1 MTDAHAAPIKK
12 PAQRLE
18 ALDGLRGLA
27 AVVVFAHHALVL
39 LYGPLAGVNMRNWP
53 ARPQIVFEAMQHTPV
68 AWLFN
73 GTFAVSFFFVLSG
86 FVLTRA
92 MGTAPKAA
100 RVARLVTTRFLRL
113 SPLVVLGTALSFAA
127 FGISVRHLDML
138 LPLTGNDSTSH
149 IHPALLAQHGIA
161 VALKQALFGIWRG
174 AEAGDL
180 FDPPLWSI
188 GYELKGSLL
197 IYLLGGA
204 FAQTPRRNAKYYVG
218 VPLGIIFMGPA
229 TLSFLAGMYI
239 AERSREHDDNILPVG
254 RNTLIALVAL
264 ALSWASVHPWN
275 RHLWLP
281 LPFNPPELVDTAI
294 STACSVF
301 LMAAGLQ
308 WPSMRRV
315 LQTRLVQ
322 FLGHASYGLYIIHVP
337 LLYVLCGPLLTPCR
351 AYMGMHAAAL
361 TTSSIV
367 LGLALYVGGLLIRY
381 VDTPIAQW
389 SKNKVAA
396 WLDDAG

>member
-1 MTDAHAAPIKK
+1 MPESTAPVKK
-12 PAQRLE
+12 PSSRLE

-27 AVVVFAHHALVL
+27 AVIVFAHHALVL
-39 LYGPLAGVNMRNWP
+39 LYGPLAGVNAHRWP
-53 ARPQIVFEAMQHTPV
+53 ARPQIVFEAMQRTPV

-92 MGTAPKAA
+92 MGTAPDAA

-113 SPLVVLGTALSFAA
+113 SPLVLLGTALSFGL
-127 FGISVRHLDML
+127 FNISVRHLDIL
-138 LPLTGNDSTSH
+138 LPLTGNDSSAH
-149 IHPALLAQHGIA
+149 IHPALLLQHNVVIA
-161 VALKQALFGIWRG
+161 FKQALFTIWRG

-197 IYLLGGA
+197 IYLIGGA
-204 FAQTPRRNAKYYVG
+204 FAQTARKHAKYYVG
-218 VPLGIIFMGPA
+218 IPLGIIFMGPA

-239 AERSREHDDNILPVG
+239 AERSRVQNDNILPVG
-254 RNTLIALVAL
+254 RNVLIGLVAV
-264 ALSWASVHPWN
+264 ALTWASVHPWN

-294 STACSVF
+294 STLCSVF

-308 WPSMRRV
+308 WPTMRRV
-315 LQTRLVQ
+315 LETRLVQ
-322 FLGHASYGLYIIHVP
+322 YLGHASYGLYIIHVP
-337 LLYVLCGPLLTPCR
+337 LLYVLTGPLLTLCR
-351 AYMGMHAAAL
+351 GRMGMHAAAL

-367 LGLALYVGGLLIRY
+367 LALALFFGGLLITHI
-381 VDTPIAQW
+381 DTPIARW
-389 SKNKVAA
+389 SKTKVAA
-396 WLDDAG
+396 WLDHAG